1 MPEENPVTPILGG
14 DSCTAKLPT
23 WGVTR
28 EFRFGQFIRLYN
40 ETVTDT
46 GRVVSIPIVLN
57 TGGDI
62 VETPARITRTQR
74 LALKAGL
81 NGNGAAGP
89 GPLSTAGAGA
99 APVLGLN
106 VIAAGVDPSRAV
118 SGTADLT
125 LAVSDVDGLVG
136 TGTVMIKD
144 QKFAVDLGAAAAAR
158 LRGGESVL
166 TVATEP
172 GGKSAVVRLAPE
184 VTAVTLEAAAVDKAL
199 ASRQIGTELGT
210 VTLDENGIRDL
221 LATGTLTAPAVRDGV
236 ATGLARISMPGAGE
250 VPLSPPA
257 ALAMAIGDLA
267 EFLAYPV
274 VPTTSGGGI
283 VLKLGAEEI
292 RGLRRGEQ
300 ITTRAGDD
308 EIKLVVPRTGDTLPE
323 GFELLGRAR
332 PINQLDIRYDLRWM
346 TRDLAHSYNIK
357 NGGGSTP
364 TQQPPTQNTTPT
376 GNGLIDLS
384 TVGLPVA
391 VLLPWK
397 QTWTLKGFT
406 RGNLI
411 SSLAMAPGEETTI
424 TVSSW
429 ERRSKSLVQSAET
442 DIEQSFDY
450 SSSTRDTEDV
460 MREVTSTNEFDA
472 QAYGSLDAS
481 YSPGVASIRVQ
492 VGGEVSN
499 AQSLA
504 NATKSSTQHV
514 RESTNHAATRV
525 RSRRV
530 TTITESIE
538 TEQRTSVVRT
548 IRNPNQGHTLTMNF
562 HEVLAHYDIN
572 LVFNKA
578 GVRIVVL
585 VPNPVEIATF
595 TELHVRV
602 NEATLR
608 AGLLD
613 SALVDG
619 FEACR
624 LLEAYKQAAD
634 ELRYLAGAAKSE
646 RDLDRQRETPTAS
659 QPAKPGNP
667 YTATV
672 NSILTD
678 LKRRAAAF
686 TSVDVG
692 GALTSIAAHRSPSAT
707 ELSSAQRWLWKRLV
721 GAKFGT
727 GLTTELDRLTGAT
740 ISPEAARSLLSAVP
754 PAGSAPALDSLGGL
768 GDKDKED
775 AGLAGRI
782 TAMPGYVFWD
792 WGTFWYPNGKKEG
805 IYDVEDGGIPGALA
819 QLKTAFQNW
828 EAKEAEG
835 SGQQAAAAV
844 VAAASEEQ
852 TTTTIADKLE
862 MKFGAEMI
870 GSARERSQ
878 TLLTHLNQHRD
889 YYRYVLF
896 QALPPSEQLQRLMEG
911 APQLK
916 IGMFEPHVVASDGP
930 NLAIPLAPLAE
941 STLMKVINSLAT
953 EMEKATREA
962 EASGDRIATD
972 TVILPTPGISVESWR
987 GDCEALEDHLV
998 ELRKAEARRAVAE
1011 ARSAELE
1018 ADRRA
1023 ARIAAE
1029 DYSDPL
1035 TPPNAFAVKVESVD
1049 SEG

>member
-1 MPEENPVTPILGG
+1 MVPPMPEENPVSPILGG

-40 ETVTDT
+40 ETVTST
-46 GRVVSIPIVLN
+46 GRVVSVPIVLN

-62 VETPARITRTQR
+62 VETPARITAR
-74 LALKAGL
+74 ALMKGAEPGAGL
-81 NGNGAAGP
+81 AAGP
-89 GPLSTAGAGA
+89 PPLSTAGAGA
-99 APVLGLN
+99 APVVGLN
-106 VIAAGVDPSRAV
+106 VIAAGVDPARAIH
-118 SGTADLT
+118 GDPDLT
-125 LAVSDVDGLVG
+125 LNVSDVDAVIG
-136 TGTVMIKD
+136 TGTVRVD
-144 QKFAVDLGAAAAAR
+144 NTPFAVELGAETAGR
-158 LRGGESVL
+158 LRQGQSVL
-166 TVATEP
+166 TVATSGE
-172 GGKSAVVRLAPE
+172 KSVVVRLDP
-184 VTAVTLEAAAVDKAL
+184 AVTTVRLEAGSVDQIL
-199 ASRQIGTELGT
+199 ASRQISTEFGT
-210 VTLDENGIRDL
+210 VALDENGIRDL
-221 LATGTLTAPAVRDGV
+221 LATGTVTAPAFRDGV
-236 ATGLARISMPGAGE
+236 SGGLARISTIGATD
-250 VPLSPPA
+250 SRPA
-257 ALAMAIGDLA
+257 GTALAILDLA

-274 VPTTSGGGI
+274 IPTTGGGGL
-283 VLKLGAEEI
+283 VLDLGPDEI
-292 RGLRRGEQ
+292 RALRRGEQ

-308 EIKLVVPRTGDTLPE
+308 EVRLVVPREGDVLPDD
-323 GFELLGRAR
+323 FMALGRAR
-332 PINQLDIRYDLRWM
+332 KINELDVRYDLRRM
-346 TRDLAHSYNIK
+346 TRDLDQYTYSKTGVKGGMHMRPPAIK
-357 NGGGSTP
+357 NTSTGS
-364 TQQPPTQNTTPT
+364 
-376 GNGLIDLS
+376 GLVDLS

-397 QTWTLKGFT
+397 QTWTLKGFS

-429 ERRSKSLVQSAET
+429 ERRTKSLSQSAET

-450 SSSTRDTEDV
+450 SSTTRDTEDV

-492 VGGEVSN
+492 AGGQVSN

-504 NATKSSTQHV
+504 NATKSSTQHL
-514 RESTNHAATRV
+514 RESTTHAATRV
-525 RSRRV
+525 RSRRI

-572 LVFNKA
+572 LVFNKG

-585 VPNPVEIATF
+585 VPNPVSAQDF
-595 TELHVRV
+595 TELTVRV

-608 AGLLD
+608 NGLLD
-613 SALVDG
+613 GALVDG

-624 LLEAYKQAAD
+624 TLEAYKQAAL
-634 ELRYLAGAAKSE
+634 ELKNLAAAGKVE
-646 RDLDRQRETPTAS
+646 KEMDRQRDTPVQG
-659 QPAKPGNP
+659 QPAKPANP
-667 YTATV
+667 FTATV

-678 LKRRAAAF
+678 LKRRAGEF
-686 TSVDVG
+686 SGVDVG
-692 GALTSIAAHRSPSAT
+692 GALTSIAAHRSPSAA
-707 ELSSAQRWLWKRLV
+707 ELSAAQRWLWRRLV

-727 GLTTELDRLTGAT
+727 GLTTELDRLAT
-740 ISPEAARSLLSAVP
+740 AAINPEAARSLLSAVP
-754 PAGSAPALDSLGGL
+754 PAGSAPALDGLGGL

-775 AGLAGRI
+775 AGLVQRI
-782 TAMPGYVFWD
+782 IAMPGYVFWD
-792 WGTFWYPNGKKEG
+792 YGTFWYPNGKKEG
-805 IYDVEDGGIPGALA
+805 LFDVEDGGIPGALN
-819 QLKTAFQNW
+819 QLRTAFQNW

-835 SGQQAAAAV
+835 AGQQAAAAV

-862 MKFGAEMI
+862 MKFGAELI
-870 GSARERSQ
+870 GAARERSQ
-878 TLLTHLNQHRD
+878 TLITHLNQHRD

-896 QALPPSEQLQRLMEG
+896 QALPPSEQLQRLMEA

-930 NLAIPLAPLAE
+930 NLAIPLAPMAE
-941 STLMKVINSLAT
+941 TTLMKVVTSLAT
-953 EMEKATREA
+953 EMENATTEA

-972 TVILPTPGISVESWR
+972 TVILPTPGVSVESWR
-987 GDCEALEDHLV
+987 GDCDALEDHLTA
-998 ELRKAEARRAVAE
+998 LRAAEVRRAEAE

-1023 ARIAAE
+1023 ARIAAA
-1029 DYSDPL
+1029 DLDDFL
-1035 TPPNAFAVKVESVD
+1035 TPPNAFAVKVENV
-1049 SEG
+1049 E

>member
-1 MPEENPVTPILGG
+1 MPAENPVTPILGG

-40 ETVTDT
+40 ETVTST
-46 GRVVSIPIVLN
+46 GRTVSIPIVLN
-57 TGGDI
+57 TSGDI
-62 VETPARITRTQR
+62 VETPARITSTQR
-74 LALKAGL
+74 VALKAGL
-81 NGNGAAGP
+81 NGNTATGP
-89 GPLSTAGAGA
+89 APLSTAGAGA
-99 APVLGLN
+99 APSIGLN
-106 VIAAGVDPSRAV
+106 VIASGVDPGRAV
-118 SGTADLT
+118 TGQADLS
-125 LAVSDVDGLVG
+125 LAIADVDHVIG
-136 TGTVMIKD
+136 TGSIKID
-144 QKFAVDLGAAAAAR
+144 NATFNVDLSAQAAGR
-158 LRGGESVL
+158 LRQGESVL
-166 TVATEP
+166 TVATAD
-172 GGKSAVVRLAPE
+172 GKSAVVRLNPAMQ
-184 VTAVTLEAAAVDKAL
+184 AVNLEAGSLDQVL
-199 ASRQIGTELGT
+199 ASRQIETELGT

-221 LATGTLTAPAVRDGV
+221 LATGTVTATATKDGV
-236 ATGLARISMPGAGE
+236 ATGLAQVNTIGAGD
-250 VPLSPPA
+250 SRPA
-257 ALAMAIGDLA
+257 TAAMGIADLA

-274 VPTTSGGGI
+274 IPTTSGGGL
-283 VLKLGAEEI
+283 VLQLGPEEI
-292 RGLRRGEQ
+292 RALRRGEQ

-308 EIKLVVPRTGDTLPE
+308 EVKLIWPREDELLPE
-323 GFELLGRAR
+323 GFRMLGRAR
-332 PINQLDIRYDLRWM
+332 PINQLEVTHDLRRM
-346 TRDLAHSYNIK
+346 TRDADRYSMRKDGDKTGTFRPPPIK
-357 NGGGSTP
+357 HTSS
-364 TQQPPTQNTTPT
+364 T

-397 QTWTLKGFT
+397 QTWTLTGFT

-429 ERRSKSLVQSAET
+429 ERRSKSLIQSAET
-442 DIEQSFDY
+442 DIDQSFDY
-450 SSSTRDTEDV
+450 TSSTRDTEDV

-514 RESTNHAATRV
+514 RESTSHAATRV

-585 VPNPVEIATF
+585 VPNPVEISTF
-595 TELHVRV
+595 TELDVRV

-608 AGLLD
+608 NGLLD
-613 SALVDG
+613 AALVEG

-624 LLEAYKQAAD
+624 TLEAYKQAAE
-634 ELRYLAGAAKSE
+634 ELHNLAVAGKKE
-646 RDLDRQRETPTAS
+646 KDLDRHREKPGTN
-659 QPAKPGNP
+659 QPAKPDNP

-672 NSILTD
+672 NAILTD
-678 LKRRAAAF
+678 LKRRAGEF
-686 TSVDVG
+686 TSVDVQA
-692 GALTSIAAHRSPSAT
+692 ALTSIAAHRSPTSA
-707 ELSSAQRWLWKRLV
+707 ELSAAQRWLWKRLV

-727 GLTTELDRLTGAT
+727 GLTTELDRLAGASVT
-740 ISPEAARSLLSAVP
+740 PEAARSLLSAVP
-754 PAGSAPALDSLGGL
+754 PAGSAPALDGLGGV

-775 AGLAGRI
+775 AGLALRI
-782 TAMPGYVFWD
+782 TSMPGYVFWD

-835 SGQQAAAAV
+835 AGQQAAAAV
-844 VAAASEEQ
+844 VAAAGEEQ

-941 STLMKVINSLAT
+941 TTLMKVVTSLAT
-953 EMEKATREA
+953 EMEKATQEA
-962 EASGDRIATD
+962 EASGERIATD

-998 ELRKAEARRAVAE
+998 ELRVAEARRAVAE
-1011 ARSAELE
+1011 ARVAELE

-1023 ARIAAE
+1023 ARIAAG
-1029 DYSDPL
+1029 DLDDPL
-1035 TPPNAFAVKVESVD
+1035 TPPNSFAVKVEND
-1049 SEG
+1049 

>member
-28 EFRFGQFIRLYN
+28 EFRFGQFIRLYS
-40 ETVTDT
+40 ETVTST
-46 GRVVSIPIVLN
+46 GRVVSVPIVLN

-62 VETPARITRTQR
+62 VETPAQISARAAFAKT
-74 LALKAGL
+74 AGI
-81 NGNGAAGP
+81 GGP
-89 GPLSTAGAGA
+89 PPLSTAGAGA
-99 APVLGLN
+99 APVVGLN
-106 VIAAGVDPSRAV
+106 VIAAGLDPARAV
-118 SGTADLT
+118 HGDADVT
-125 LAVSDVDGLVG
+125 LSLSDVDSMIGAG
-136 TGTVMIKD
+136 AVMIENTA
-144 QKFAVDLGAAAAAR
+144 FAVDLGAQAAAR
-158 LRGGESVL
+158 LRQGESVL

-172 GGKSAVVRLAPE
+172 GGKSAVVRLIPSVA
-184 VTAVTLEAAAVDKAL
+184 AVSLEAGAIDQVL
-199 ASRQIGTELGT
+199 ADRQIQTELGA
-210 VTLDENGIRDL
+210 VRLDENGIRDL
-221 LATGTLTAPAVRDGV
+221 LATGMVTATAMRDGV
-236 ATGLARISMPGAGE
+236 PAGLAKVSIIGTSDAR
-250 VPLSPPA
+250 PA
-257 ALAMAIGDLA
+257 ATAMAITDLP

-274 VPTTSGGGI
+274 IPTTSGGGL
-283 VLKLGAEEI
+283 VLQLGAEEI

-308 EIKLVVPRTGDTLPE
+308 EVKLVVPRGGDVLPE
-323 GFELLGRAR
+323 EFVSLGRAR
-332 PINQLDIRYDLRWM
+332 RISELDHTYDVRRM
-346 TRDLAHSYNIK
+346 TRDTDRYSYR
-357 NGGGSTP
+357 
-364 TQQPPTQNTTPT
+364 QPPPKVHVAAT
-376 GNGLIDLS
+376 GNGLVDLS

-397 QTWTLKGFT
+397 QTWTLKGFS

-429 ERRSKSLVQSAET
+429 ERRTKSLSQSAET
-442 DIEQSFDY
+442 DVEQAFDY
-450 SSSTRDTEDV
+450 NSTTRDTEDV

-492 VGGEVSN
+492 AGGQVAN

-514 RESTNHAATRV
+514 RESTSHAATRV

-530 TTITESIE
+530 TTITESVE

-548 IRNPNQGHTLTMNF
+548 IRNPNLGHTLTMNF
-562 HEVLAHYDIN
+562 HEVLAHYDID

-585 VPNPVEIATF
+585 VPNPVEVPHF
-595 TELHVRV
+595 TELLVRV

-608 AGLLD
+608 SGLLD
-613 SALVDG
+613 AALVDG

-624 LLEAYKQAAD
+624 LLEAYKQAAI
-634 ELRYLAGAAKSE
+634 ELRSLASAGKME
-646 RDLDRQRETPTAS
+646 RDLDRQRETPTSS
-659 QPAKPGNP
+659 QAPKPANP
-667 YTATV
+667 YATTV
-672 NSILTD
+672 NSILAD
-678 LKRRAAAF
+678 LKQRAAAF
-686 TSVDVG
+686 AGVDVG

-707 ELSSAQRWLWKRLV
+707 ELTSAQRWLFKRLV

-727 GLTTELDRLTGAT
+727 GLTTELDRLASAT
-740 ISPEAARSLLSAVP
+740 ISPEAARSLLSAMP
-754 PAGSAPALDSLGGL
+754 PAGSTPALDSLGGL

-782 TAMPGYVFWD
+782 TSMTGYVFWD
-792 WGTFWYPNGKKEG
+792 WGTFWYPNAKKEG
-805 IYDVEDGGIPGALA
+805 LYDVEDGGIPGALA

-844 VAAASEEQ
+844 VAAANEEQ
-852 TTTTIADKLE
+852 STTTIADKLE

-896 QALPPSEQLQRLMEG
+896 QALPPSEQLQRLMEV

-941 STLMKVINSLAT
+941 TTLMKVVTSLAT
-953 EMEKATREA
+953 EMENATREA

-998 ELRKAEARRAVAE
+998 ALRAAEVRRAVAE

-1023 ARIAAE
+1023 ARIDA
-1029 DYSDPL
+1029 DDLTDPL
-1035 TPPNAFAVKVESVD
+1035 TAPNSFAVKLEND
-1049 SEG
+1049 DD